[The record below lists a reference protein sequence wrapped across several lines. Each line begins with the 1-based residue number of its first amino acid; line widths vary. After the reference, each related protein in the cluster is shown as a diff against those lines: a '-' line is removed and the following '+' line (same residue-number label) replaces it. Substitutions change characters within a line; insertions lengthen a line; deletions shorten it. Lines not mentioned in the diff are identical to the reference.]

1 MRGSATVT
9 ALMIAPGIN
18 GFDKAL
24 NDRYPHDVAAAKKLL
39 AEAGYPSG
47 FELGMDCPTD
57 RYINDEAICQAVVAM
72 LARIGVKANLLAQT
86 RGKYF
91 AKILGPGYNTSF
103 YMLGWTPATYDARDM
118 LFNII
123 GSRTVPGAG
132 LFNVGGYSNKRV
144 DELTRMI
151 QGEPEGAKRIAEI
164 SEAMKIHKK
173 QSRPIPLPPQAVGA
187 AADDISRPD
196 HDSG

>member
-72 LARIGVKANLLAQT
+72 LARIGVKVNLLAQT
-86 RGKYF
+86 RGNYF
-91 AKILGPGYNTSF
+91 GNILCPVYNTSF
-103 YMLGWTPATYDARDM
+103 YMLRLTPSPYHASHS
-118 LFNII
+118 LLKII
-123 GSRTVPGAG
+123 A
-132 LFNVGGYSNKRV
+132 
-144 DELTRMI
+144 
-151 QGEPEGAKRIAEI
+151 
-164 SEAMKIHKK
+164 
-173 QSRPIPLPPQAVGA
+173 SRPP
-187 AADDISRPD
+187 
-196 HDSG
+196 

>member
-47 FELGMDCPTD
+47 FELSMDCPTD

-72 LARIGVKANLLAQT
+72 LARIGGKVNLLAQT
-86 RGKYF
+86 RGQYL
-91 AKILGPGYNTSF
+91 AKIPRPGYNTGSS
-103 YMLGWTPATYDARDM
+103 ML
-118 LFNII
+118 
-123 GSRTVPGAG
+123 
-132 LFNVGGYSNKRV
+132 
-144 DELTRMI
+144 
-151 QGEPEGAKRIAEI
+151 
-164 SEAMKIHKK
+164 
-173 QSRPIPLPPQAVGA
+173 
-187 AADDISRPD
+187 
-196 HDSG
+196 